1 MESQSKVVND
11 SIVLE
16 VVSIALP
23 ILKIGKNRQGTTPI
37 KIGIEHDPKQERH
50 FRATEIQ

>member
-1 MESQSKVVND
+1 LESQPKVFNNL
-11 SIVLE
+11 IILE
-16 VVSIALP
+16 LEPFALP

-50 FRATEIQ
+50 FRATEIR